1 MTIGGGPA
9 GALAG
14 WGAAEITTKA
24 LMHEGARK
32 MIGNIIANP
41 SVHNISRGTAI
52 ISAAVRGAF
61 DEPGMTPMPFETEV
75 VPGKVIG
82 TLPTEARTDPKPI
95 ERSPAPAIPQLSTE
109 DIKAKVTKAAK
120 DTKLDPKLFHAV
132 VSTESN
138 YNPSAVSPVGAVG
151 LTQLMPKTAAGLGVN
166 PGVVDENLKG
176 GATYLQ
182 SLIKKY
188 DGDVG
193 KALAAYNAGPGRVDK
208 GGPLPQETQSY
219 VAKIMMKLRGDKRDK
234 EQR

>member
-1 MTIGGGPA
+1 
-9 GALAG
+9 
-14 WGAAEITTKA
+14 
-24 LMHEGARK
+24 
-32 MIGNIIANP
+32 
-41 SVHNISRGTAI
+41 
-52 ISAAVRGAF
+52 
-61 DEPGMTPMPFETEV
+61 
-75 VPGKVIG
+75 
-82 TLPTEARTDPKPI
+82 
-95 ERSPAPAIPQLSTE
+95 
-109 DIKAKVTKAAK
+109 
-120 DTKLDPKLFHAV
+120 
-132 VSTESN
+132 
-138 YNPSAVSPVGAVG
+138 
-151 LTQLMPKTAAGLGVN
+151 VN